1 MRRTII
7 AIVALAMSAT
17 ILSGCIQDTVKPGDG
32 ASISAS
38 RTPDASESGSS
49 ASSSA
54 AATQTRVAIA
64 YEIGDMNAQSSIAL
78 ENQMGVAITDIAVK
92 PVSKGAY
99 PEGLLKGQEAWKP
112 GEAVRVHYSGEAIP
126 CDVLIT
132 CDDKSYELH
141 GVDLESIEY
150 AQLKLDLSI
159 AYLAFEHDGV
169 AIDTLAEE
177 QVVARAQADEA
188 TVQAAQAEAAA
199 QAQAASSE
207 PAA

>member
-1 MRRTII
+1 MKRTLI

-38 RTPDASESGSS
+38 SIPTITGSSSS
-49 ASSSA
+49 ASSAS

-64 YEIGDMNAQSSIAL
+64 YEIGDVNAQSSIAL
-78 ENQMGVAITDIAVK
+78 ENQTGLSITDIAVK
-92 PVSKGAY
+92 PVSEGAY

-132 CDDKSYELH
+132 CDDKSFELH

-150 AQLKLDLSI
+150 AQLKLDVNI

-177 QVVARAQADEA
+177 QVVARAKADEA
-188 TVQAAQAEAAA
+188 MLQAQADAAA
-199 QAQAASSE
+199 QAQAAESSA